1 MPALYNTLSLH
12 RQAEPEPTQQAS
24 MAHGCTTFLVS
35 RMLCAGI
42 FFVMEQG
49 PRRAVSL
56 NTRSMGTMPLELPL
70 VPRM

>member
-1 MPALYNTLSLH
+1 
-12 RQAEPEPTQQAS
+12 
-24 MAHGCTTFLVS
+24 
-35 RMLCAGI
+35 MLCAGI